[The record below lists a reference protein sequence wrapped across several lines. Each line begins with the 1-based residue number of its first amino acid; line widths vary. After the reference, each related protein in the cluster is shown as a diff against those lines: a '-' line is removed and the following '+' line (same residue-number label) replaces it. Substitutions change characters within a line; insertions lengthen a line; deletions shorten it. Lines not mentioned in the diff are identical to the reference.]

1 VQGGFAPE
9 EQRTDAQRSAIAL
22 ATTLADELIDNDAI
36 LLAIPL
42 YNWGVAAHVKS
53 WYDVTYTDARIKQG
67 ALAGKPVVL
76 ASVLGGDYREESGK
90 ASWDHSTP
98 WLRHVIENIWKA
110 DLLVVQRQLTLV
122 GVNPALDG
130 LKDDAVEVH
139 AAAAKLASEHG
150 RRDGGPGIP
159 PEHLERIWE
168 PDFTTKSR
176 GTGLGLAL
184 VKQIAEHRRGSVL
197 CREQE
202 GGGCV
207 LEGAAAAGLN
217 QGIAGRS
224 VTPTSTPCW
233 LSKVVTCPRWC
244 VWWLNMCVTITQ
256 AGRV

>member
-1 VQGGFAPE
+1 MSLYRLDASISPATSKSRELADLVEAEWTSQHPDSLITRRDIGTDPLPATTWRDAVQGGFAPE

-53 WYDVTYTDARIKQG
+53 WYDVTYTDQRIKGG

-122 GVNPALDG
+122 GVNPALDA
-130 LKDDAVEVH
+130 LKDDAAQVH
-139 AAAAKLASEHG
+139 AAAAQLASQHG
-150 RRDGGPGIP
+150 Q
-159 PEHLERIWE
+159 
-168 PDFTTKSR
+168 T
-176 GTGLGLAL
+176 LAAKR
-184 VKQIAEHRRGSVL
+184 VD
-197 CREQE
+197 
-202 GGGCV
+202 
-207 LEGAAAAGLN
+207 AA
-217 QGIAGRS
+217 
-224 VTPTSTPCW
+224 
-233 LSKVVTCPRWC
+233 
-244 VWWLNMCVTITQ
+244 
-256 AGRV
+256 